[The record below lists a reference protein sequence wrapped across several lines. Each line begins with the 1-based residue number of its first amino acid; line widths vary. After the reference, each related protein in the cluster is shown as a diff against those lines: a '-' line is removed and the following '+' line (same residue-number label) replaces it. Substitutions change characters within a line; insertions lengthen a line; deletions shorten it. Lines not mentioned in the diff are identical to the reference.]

1 MEFTFAHNS
10 FNVLDLELSLAF
22 YKNALGLKEL
32 WRKEAEDCS
41 FILVFLGDGK
51 SAHQLELT
59 WLRDHKEPYDLGE
72 CEYHLAFQTA
82 DLEGARAL
90 HKDMDC
96 ICFENPSMGV
106 YFINDPDGYWIEIV
120 PAR

>member
-1 MEFTFAHNS
+1 MDFTFSHNS
-10 FNVLDLELSLAF
+10 FNVLDLEKSLDF
-22 YKNALGLKEL
+22 YEKALGL
-32 WRKEAEDCS
+32 RAARRTEAKDGS
-41 FILVFLGDGK
+41 FILVFLEDGK

-59 WLRDHKEPYDLGE
+59 WLRDHADPYDLGE
-72 CEYHLAFQTA
+72 CEYHLAFATD

-90 HKDMDC
+90 HKEMDC
-96 ICFENPSMGV
+96 ICFENPAMGI